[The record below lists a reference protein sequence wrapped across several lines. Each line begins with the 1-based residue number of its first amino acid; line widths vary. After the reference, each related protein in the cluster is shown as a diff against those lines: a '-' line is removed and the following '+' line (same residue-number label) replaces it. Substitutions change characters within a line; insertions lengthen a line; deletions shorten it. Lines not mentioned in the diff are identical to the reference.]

1 MSTSAS
7 RTSATSL
14 GSRGRN
20 SLLETTGCADL
31 HHSPGLVYADLSAR
45 ERRRQPEPW
54 EHAVIE
60 AGDGADPV
68 AGEGEDEEAG
78 SVADAA
84 GRGAQVRRERRLTI
98 GSRRHE
104 VMRSARADDAGVEA
118 GHGVAALVFEGNW
131 WHGDEDVGGEQGE
144 QRVDIRGVVR
154 ADELCDKRLLGG

>member
-1 MSTSAS
+1 M
-7 RTSATSL
+7 
-14 GSRGRN
+14 
-20 SLLETTGCADL
+20 
-31 HHSPGLVYADLSAR
+31 
-45 ERRRQPEPW
+45 
-54 EHAVIE
+54 
-60 AGDGADPV
+60 
-68 AGEGEDEEAG
+68 
-78 SVADAA
+78 ADAA